1 MKTAYTPQPSY
12 KRSITEDAERDS
24 HFITRTVIR
33 LAARCA
39 IACLSLSKRLRGPI
53 STPVPN
59 VQSSMATA
67 TLDHQEKCQ
76 CNSCKCELLVTDL
89 RTTYLFANGPSR
101 LDNPKEWRQS
111 NAVREPFTPTE
122 MKLLDSKDL
131 EYIEE
136 VYPSLAPIMAQEI
149 VVRRINGSS
158 SQEQCP
164 RGLFCDAATFH

>member
-76 CNSCKCELLVTDL
+76 CNSCKCELLVT
-89 RTTYLFANGPSR
+89 
-101 LDNPKEWRQS
+101 W
-111 NAVREPFTPTE
+111 EPFTPTRSALVHIKINSANDGTTNANNLE
-122 MKLLDSKDL
+122 PPRALDRRAWREILLYS
-131 EYIEE
+131 
-136 VYPSLAPIMAQEI
+136 
-149 VVRRINGSS
+149 
-158 SQEQCP
+158 
-164 RGLFCDAATFH
+164 